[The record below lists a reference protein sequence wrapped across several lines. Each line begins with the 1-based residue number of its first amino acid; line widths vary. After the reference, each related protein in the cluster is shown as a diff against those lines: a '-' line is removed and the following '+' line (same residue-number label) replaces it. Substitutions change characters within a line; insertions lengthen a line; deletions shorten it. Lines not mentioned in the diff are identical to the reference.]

1 MTLGIA
7 REGSAVASAKG
18 AMTYEWGE
26 SCDAWTV
33 DQHYKLTIGRTDSKT
48 IDVEDK
54 LATWESKDGLRYRF
68 DHQATSNGAAAPE
81 IKGSAQLDG
90 PDKDG
95 TASFEAPSL
104 QTIKLQSGAL
114 FPSAHALMLIQSAQA
129 GSHFLL
135 RRVFDGTQAASAPQ
149 VTATIGPKID
159 PDPEV
164 VKGNPL
170 LKQPGW
176 HVWLVFLPP
185 DEKIEKP
192 SYELDMLMLEN
203 GISREITVDYGSY
216 TIAAKLDHI
225 EALPKPKC

>member
-1 MTLGIA
+1 
-7 REGSAVASAKG
+7 
-18 AMTYEWGE
+18 
-26 SCDAWTV
+26 
-33 DQHYKLTIGRTDSKT
+33 
-48 IDVEDK
+48 
-54 LATWESKDGLRYRF
+54 
-68 DHQATSNGAAAPE
+68 
-81 IKGSAQLDG
+81 
-90 PDKDG
+90 
-95 TASFEAPSL
+95 
-104 QTIKLQSGAL
+104 
-114 FPSAHALMLIQSAQA
+114 
-129 GSHFLL
+129 
-135 RRVFDGTQAASAPQ
+135 
-149 VTATIGPKID
+149 
-159 PDPEV
+159 